1 MRRQSPPPLAP
12 MARCGL
18 TPVAIRNVRAL
29 SDIATELVMA
39 AVTKGS
45 HGGCVL
51 DGTPRTQEEA
61 IKVLRRRRRHH
72 HPLIWSDFI

>member
-1 MRRQSPPPLAP
+1 

-18 TPVAIRNVRAL
+18 TPRVFVSIRNVRAL

-39 AVTKGS
+39 AVAKGS

-61 IKVLRRRRRHH
+61 IKVHRTTTL
-72 HPLIWSDFI
+72 